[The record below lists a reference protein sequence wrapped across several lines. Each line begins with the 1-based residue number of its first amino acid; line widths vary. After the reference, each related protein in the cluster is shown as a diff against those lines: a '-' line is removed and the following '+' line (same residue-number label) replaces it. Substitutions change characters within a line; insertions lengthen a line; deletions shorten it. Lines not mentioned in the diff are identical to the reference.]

1 MNFTKKFEVNKSSLK
16 KPYVIAAWYSAVK
29 KEWNLKVSKTIQKQF
44 WIFSFIVTNDITGEN
59 LCVCLFPFTVKASS
73 DWTNNK

>member
-29 KEWNLKVSKTIQKQF
+29 KEWNLKVSKTIQKIF

-59 LCVCLFPFTVKASS
+59 LCVLCVCVCVCVCVYFLLP
-73 DWTNNK
+73 